1 MSWLPGRAPPG
12 SGVGGDRVRKRE
24 ANCLRA
30 FGDTA
35 FCECLKNE
43 CPAVAA
49 FADYVTVV
57 THSKEELGFGKLDEK
72 LKAVVD
78 DLLKARE
85 VCLAQ
90 RRAQK

>member
-1 MSWLPGRAPPG
+1 M
-12 SGVGGDRVRKRE
+12 
-24 ANCLRA
+24 
-30 FGDTA
+30 
-35 FCECLKNE
+35 
-43 CPAVAA
+43 
-49 FADYVTVV
+49 TVV